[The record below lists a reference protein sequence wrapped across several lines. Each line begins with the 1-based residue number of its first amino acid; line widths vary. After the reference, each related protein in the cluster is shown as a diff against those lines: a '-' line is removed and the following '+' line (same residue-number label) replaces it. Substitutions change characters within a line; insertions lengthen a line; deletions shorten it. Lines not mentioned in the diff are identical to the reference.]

1 MNDRFDAPAGGD
13 AGPGHGAAGD
23 GMPPFP
29 PEQGWLDQ
37 PLPPELAD
45 VDLGAFVARTLDA
58 VHDEQQL
65 DRDLAALDR
74 DLPRI
79 VLAAHEAPP
88 PAPDFV
94 PSVLAALHQD
104 RRTRWQQLLARH
116 IAPEP
121 SPEFVART
129 MLALRDAA
137 GETAATASPTPT
149 VSTPTGSKPTVS
161 PPTVSPPTMPGRAL
175 AAGPRGSSDTSPPSL
190 AFGRGSAGARRW
202 ARPLLAATAAA
213 ALLLLLL
220 LRREPLRPLEARL
233 AEHVPS
239 IEAHASATSPLAF
252 VLAASERRHADTA
265 LAVASPD
272 GVWLQLAG
280 GR

>member
-1 MNDRFDAPAGGD
+1 MNERFEPQG
-13 AGPGHGAAGD
+13 AGPHGAGPHGAGPHGAGD
-23 GMPPFP
+23 GLPPFP

-45 VDLGAFVARTLDA
+45 VDLGAFAARTLDA
-58 VHDEQQL
+58 VRDEQQL
-65 DRDLAALDR
+65 DRDLAAVDR

-79 VLAAHEAPP
+79 VLASHEVPA

-104 RRTRWQQLLARH
+104 RQARWQQVLARH

-129 MLALRDAA
+129 LTALRDAA
-137 GETAATASPTPT
+137 GAAAASPTAATTTTAAPRRELSLLPRRANAPGHAPEADEGRRSP
-149 VSTPTGSKPTVS
+149 
-161 PPTVSPPTMPGRAL
+161 
-175 AAGPRGSSDTSPPSL
+175 
-190 AFGRGSAGARRW
+190 ARRW
-202 ARPLLAATAAA
+202 AWPLLAVAAA
-213 ALLLLLL
+213 ALLVLSL
-220 LRREPLRPLEARL
+220 LRSEPLRPFEARL
-233 AEHVPS
+233 AEHVPP
-239 IEAHASATSPLAF
+239 IEAHASAGSPLAF
-252 VLAASERRHADTA
+252 VLAANERRRADTA
-265 LAVASPD
+265 LDVTSPD